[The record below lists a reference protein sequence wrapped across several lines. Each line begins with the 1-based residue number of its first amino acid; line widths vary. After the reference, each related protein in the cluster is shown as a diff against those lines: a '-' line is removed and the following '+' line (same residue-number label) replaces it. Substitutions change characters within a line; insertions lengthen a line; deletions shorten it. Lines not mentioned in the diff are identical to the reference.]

1 MIYSADGYEKRAR
14 TCVDLANE
22 TDDPLIQMELLKLR
36 QTYLKIVRTLRPD
49 IQAAPGSSIPRA

>member
-14 TCVDLANE
+14 ECVDLANG

-49 IQAAPGSSIPRA
+49 TQPAPGPSAPSA